1 MLLLFKRL
9 LTIWFLFFTLSS
21 SVSWAV
27 SSHVDADN
35 GAGVHAAGNSGNL
48 PDDAPLTWGDDGCQD
63 RCCHASAH
71 FIGLIASHTFFV
83 ALTVSDDI
91 RFSEQPPLSF
101 SLSPP
106 FHPPIV

>member
-21 SVSWAV
+21 SVAWAV
-27 SSHVDADN
+27 SSHVDADGSAHVVDN
-35 GAGVHAAGNSGNL
+35 GDSL
-48 PDDAPLTWGDDGCQD
+48 PDTPLTWGDDGCQD

-106 FHPPIV
+106 FHPPIA

>member
-21 SVSWAV
+21 SVAWAV
-27 SSHVDADN
+27 SDHAGDGDGAGMHVVDN
-35 GAGVHAAGNSGNL
+35 GDNGL
-48 PDDAPLTWGDDGCQD
+48 DAPLTWGGDGCQD

-91 RFSEQPPLSF
+91 RFSEQPLLSF
-101 SLSPP
+101 ALSPP